1 MTDASK
7 PPSDLALVL
16 SGGGARAV
24 YQVGALR
31 AVAEIAP
38 ELTFSIITGVSAG
51 AINTAYLAAHPG
63 PLPEA
68 VNGLADQW
76 SRLRSENV
84 YRVQP
89 SRLLRD
95 LIRLALDAVTGRSAG
110 RPAMQGVLDMTPLRG
125 FLATSVVMEGIG
137 ENIAAGRLR
146 AAALSATSYTN
157 GCTVSFVEGASD
169 VPMWTRAQ
177 RYALR
182 SKLTLDHVLASA
194 AIPMIFPAVRLAD
207 GYYGDGSVRQSA
219 PLAPAIHLGAKR
231 LLAVG
236 MRAEPPSAHTTGKVE
251 EPSVA
256 EVLGLLLHSVF
267 LDALDADAER
277 LERINRT
284 LALFPKGA
292 TPRPEVKPVSL
303 YMLRPSR
310 NLGAMARDY
319 PSQLPRMLSPIIRA
333 IGGRRERAAD
343 FLSYLMFSPPYTMD
357 VMQLGYE
364 DTLQHR
370 DALRAFL
377 YDSAE
382 AM

>member
-1 MTDASK
+1 MTTASTS
-7 PPSDLALVL
+7 PSDLALVL

-31 AVAEIAP
+31 AVAEIVP
-38 ELTFSIITGVSAG
+38 ELRFSIITGVSAG
-51 AINTAYLAAHPG
+51 AINAVYLAAHPG
-63 PLPEA
+63 PLSDA
-68 VNGLADQW
+68 VDGLAAQW

-84 YRVQP
+84 YRVRP
-89 SRLLRD
+89 GHLLRD
-95 LIRLALDAVTGRSAG
+95 TLRLAIDAITGRRGG
-110 RPAMQGVLDMTPLRG
+110 RPAMEGLLDMSPLRG
-125 FLATSVVMEGIG
+125 FLATCVELEGIRR
-137 ENIAAGRLR
+137 NITAGRLR

-157 GCTVSFVEGASD
+157 GCTVTFVEGAPD

-182 SKLTLDHVLASA
+182 AGLTLDHVLASS
-194 AIPMIFPAVRLAD
+194 AIPVVFPAVRLAD
-207 GYYGDGSVRQSA
+207 GFYGDGSVRQSA

-236 MRAEPPSAHTTGKVE
+236 MRAEPPSASSGGTIE
-251 EPSVA
+251 YPSVA
-256 EVLGLLLHSVF
+256 EVLGLMLHSIF

-284 LALFPKGA
+284 LSLFPEGV
-292 TPRPEVKPVSL
+292 PRRAEVNRVAL

-319 PSQLPRMLSPIIRA
+319 PSQLPRFVGPIVRA

-357 VMQLGYE
+357 LMELGYE
-364 DTLQHR
+364 DTLRHR
-370 DALRAFL
+370 DTLQAFL
-377 YDSAE
+377 DDHARSE
-382 AM
+382 